1 MARAPQSRSID
12 RLKQAIRQK
21 RAELNLPAEGP
32 IKTGEL
38 LEAMK
43 KDPPIEDI
51 VGFVRQSLSEDAP
64 SLDTALDS
72 KRPHRPFDRR
82 V

>member
-1 MARAPQSRSID
+1 MARERQSSTID

-21 RAELNLPAEGP
+21 RAELNLPVEGP

-43 KDPPIEDI
+43 KDPPVEEI
-51 VGFVRQSLSEDAP
+51 VGFVRQSLSEDTP
-64 SLDTALDS
+64 SLDKDLDT
-72 KRPHRPFDRR
+72 KPPYRPFDRR
-82 V
+82 A